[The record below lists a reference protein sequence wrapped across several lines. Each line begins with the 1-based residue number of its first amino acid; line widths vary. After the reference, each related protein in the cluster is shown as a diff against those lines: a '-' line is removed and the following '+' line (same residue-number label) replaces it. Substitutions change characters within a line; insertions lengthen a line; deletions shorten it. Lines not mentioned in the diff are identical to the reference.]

1 MISIKDR
8 IAIVTGASSGI
19 GWGIAK
25 AIATE
30 GAITVLAARSAD
42 KLEKL
47 AAEIEAE
54 DGHAFVV
61 PTDVTDDAQVE
72 RLFATVKEKY
82 GRLDILINNAG
93 IADHTP
99 VEKLTNERWH
109 EVIGANLHSVFYC
122 SRAAFVIMQEQKR
135 GRIINMGSLSS
146 KVPRGHTAA
155 YTASK
160 FALEGLTRSLAVD
173 GREHGIAV
181 SMVHPGSTVSSLVP
195 GVTDKVRPAT
205 MMPMDV
211 ARIVV
216 LMATLPDDV
225 NLYESIILPVEM
237 PFLGRG

>member
-25 AIATE
+25 ALAAE
-30 GAITVLAARSAD
+30 GAVTVLAARSAE
-42 KLEKL
+42 KLQML
-47 AAEIEAE
+47 AAEIEA
-54 DGHAFVV
+54 GGGRAIVV
-61 PTDVTDDAQVE
+61 PTDVTEEKQVDE
-72 RLFATVKEKY
+72 LFARVKERH
-82 GRLDILINNAG
+82 GRVDILINNAG
-93 IADHTP
+93 GAAPTP
-99 VEKLTNERWH
+99 IENRPSERWH
-109 EVIGANLHSVFYC
+109 EVIAANLHSVFYC
-122 SRAAFVIMQEQKR
+122 SRAAFTMMMQQKR

-146 KVPRGHTAA
+146 KVPRAHTAA

-160 FALEGLTRSLAVD
+160 FALEGFTRSLAVD

-195 GVTDKVRPAT
+195 GVTDQVRPGT
-205 MMPMDV
+205 MMPRDV

-225 NLYESIILPVEM
+225 NLYESIVLPVEM